1 MTKTE
6 VQDWLAA
13 TLREMFELAPE
24 RLLPEATLADL
35 DLDSIDA
42 VDVVVQFQK
51 LTGKRVPPDAF
62 RAVRTLGDVVN
73 ALHQVARE

>member
-24 RLLPEATLADL
+24 RLHPEATFADL

-62 RAVRTLGDVVN
+62 RSVRTLGDVVD
-73 ALHQVARE
+73 ALHQVVRE

>member
-6 VQDWLAA
+6 VEDWLAA
-13 TLREMFELAPE
+13 TLRDLFEIAPE
-24 RLLPEATLADL
+24 RLHPEATLAEL

-51 LTGKRVPPDAF
+51 LTNTRVPPDAF
-62 RAVRTLGDVVN
+62 RSVRTLADVVN
-73 ALHQVARE
+73 ALHRLVRE